1 MSLHPTPVS
10 PASLGSLAS
19 FEMETVNDD
28 DAAHSDNTVAVAL
41 QLVVPGV
48 ASSSYTAGS
57 LNDVDPIVDNSFD
70 VALRTEATLA
80 LMHVTEHNDVSN
92 QYPLIGTKLSEP
104 DDKENDVENHP
115 FNITLFHDNPQK
127 KGKENSHCITFFV
140 KKDTFDI
147 KV

>member
-1 MSLHPTPVS
+1 MSPTMSLNMTPVS
-10 PASLGSLAS
+10 PASLCSLAR
-19 FEMETVNDD
+19 FEMETVDDD
-28 DAAHSDNTVAVAL
+28 DAAHSENAVAL

-48 ASSSYTAGS
+48 ASSSYTVGS
-57 LNDVDPIVDNSFD
+57 LNLNDVDPIVDNSFD

-140 KKDTFDI
+140 RKEYL
-147 KV
+147 